1 VITAQSEGG
10 EPADA
15 SCPKG
20 LPLAIGGG
28 SVIDEKGGT
37 VSISAPLSGRGL
49 ATDGEKPSG
58 WRVRASSGA
67 YTAYAICTRAGSKES
82 GEEEFEEGEEPE
94 EGEGPKGAEV
104 KK

>member
-1 VITAQSEGG
+1 VITAHSEGG

-15 SCPKG
+15 ACPKG

-37 VSISAPLSGRGL
+37 VLISAPLSGHELSR
-49 ATDGEKPSG
+49 DGEKPTG

-67 YTAYAICTRAGSKES
+67 YTAYAICTRADAKES
-82 GEEEFEEGEEPE
+82 PEEESEEGEEPK
-94 EGEGPKGAEV
+94 EGAV

>member
-1 VITAQSEGG
+1 VITAHSEGG

-15 SCPKG
+15 NCPKG
-20 LPLAIGGG
+20 MPLAIGGG

-37 VSISAPLSGRGL
+37 ISISAPLSGKGL
-49 ATDGEKPSG
+49 ATDGEKPTG

-67 YTAYAICTRAGSKES
+67 YSAYAICTRAGAKEIP
-82 GEEEFEEGEEPE
+82 EEEEP
-94 EGEGPKGAEV
+94 EGEGPKEVEEKEAEG